1 MIPQLD
7 VDVIREELKAIRM
20 RRLEVFRKGA
30 GRQSANEEPPV
41 TDDLARKAAEID
53 IETIAPELRTEPPR
67 NPNPAATPDDRV
79 KELEEVFTDAHRVRP
94 FGVAFSG
101 GGIRSATFNLGVLQ
115 GLAELG
121 LLKYADYLSTVSGGG
136 YIGAWFHGVVRN
148 QCDGDVRKAERVL
161 APKANPVPAA
171 PEHDPISFLRKYS
184 NYLAP
189 KPGLFSADTWVIGS
203 IWIRNV
209 LLNQLILVPTLAAGV
224 VALLLL
230 GLVQQLPV
238 ALIGSFLLSGVQT
251 LAALGALFVAIV
263 IAGINLQAV
272 KDRTLHPDAEPGAA
286 LPPHVRAAV
295 RQSGVIAPLIFFTAV
310 ILACGGLEQWTLWG
324 AVVLTAGILFL
335 FLLFQI
341 TGGFVECY
349 ETTRKDA
356 SGRVPDSVTRWAIV
370 HVGWMSTVC
379 TAVTL
384 GLLFNAW
391 YWLPALPAPG
401 AAPWVRLAFG
411 PPLVSA
417 SLLAGAALLVGLM
430 GVDYPDAAREWLA
443 RIATSLAL
451 IVTGWMA
458 LFAIGVFGP
467 LGFAWILDH
476 YALAGITAVG
486 AWGITT
492 VAGVLAGRSGRT
504 DGKATGFGAPVV
516 NALVSVAPTVFMI
529 GYLFFIS
536 TLVHV
541 SLGRVTGTASGDAT
555 IWQPQATPT
564 VYDLRIESSAAA
576 PQAMRVNVA
585 STTVPSWLGPLLNP
599 VARFEAGYWNVL
611 QWRGATVAWLL
622 VMFAGLI
629 AVAASASWRININE
643 FSLHHFYKN
652 RLVRCYLGAS
662 AGRKRDPNRLTGF
675 DPADDFALADVK
687 PGDKYTGPYAIV
699 NAALNLNAGSELAQQ
714 ERKATSFVF
723 TPGHCGYQPTLS
735 KEDRKVSEQYQHVS
749 DKARRMSNVAYRPTR
764 GFTSPEGP
772 YLGTTVAISGA
783 AANPNSGSHTSGP
796 MAFLLTV
803 FDARLGWWLGN
814 PRFEWASRRAGP
826 DFAWLYLFS
835 ELFGQTTGR
844 SVFVN
849 VSDGGHFENLGLYEL
864 VRRRCRYIIVGD
876 SEQDGGLT
884 FEGLGGA
891 IRKCRA
897 DFGVEISINPEPLR
911 LKNGNSVAH
920 CVVGTI
926 RYPERET
933 GAPAGLCEGPLGMGN
948 REHARGWLLYL
959 KSSITG
965 DEPADVLEYR
975 ARNKEFPHQTT
986 ADQFFSESQFESYR
1000 RLGLHVVKD
1009 AFAGVRA
1016 PDESG
1021 NLDQMQAVFQYLALK
1036 WYAPLPVSDEAASRL
1051 ADQYSHL
1058 VRMLGERPAL
1068 SDIAADV
1075 LPRFRSSPGAA
1086 SKADAALRS
1095 IGVAPAGTDV
1105 LPTESRIFWL
1115 EAIQLMQNVATEFR
1129 LDAASNRGNP
1139 RNAGWMNVFR
1149 RWASSRAFLEVWQSV
1164 EKDYNPVFRDFVE
1177 DLGAT
1182 HADAS
1187 WPDAL

>member
-7 VDVIREELKAIRM
+7 VKVIREELEAIRE
-20 RRLEVFRKGA
+20 RRLEVFRKDG
-30 GRQSANEEPPV
+30 GRQSANEEAPV
-41 TDDLARKAAEID
+41 TDDLALKVSEGD
-53 IETIAPELRTEPPR
+53 IETIAPALRTKLPGD
-67 NPNPAATPDDRV
+67 PNPAAAPDDRV
-79 KELEEVFTDAHRVRP
+79 KELEEAFGDAHRVRP

-121 LLKYADYLSTVSGGG
+121 MLKYVDYLSTVSGGG

-148 QCDGDVRKAERVL
+148 QCDGDIKKAERVL
-161 APKANPVPAA
+161 APDANPVPAA

-189 KPGLFSADTWVIGS
+189 KPGLFSSDTWVIGS
-203 IWIRNV
+203 IWLRNV

-224 VALLLL
+224 VALLLC

-251 LAALGALFVAIV
+251 AAALGALVVAVV
-263 IAGINLQAV
+263 IAGLNLQAV
-272 KDRTLHPDAEPGAA
+272 KDRTLHRDAAA
-286 LPPHVRAAV
+286 NAPAPPHVRAAV

-349 ETTRKDA
+349 EATRKDA
-356 SGRVPDSVTRWAIV
+356 SGSVPDKVTRWAIV

-379 TAVTL
+379 TAVTV

-467 LGFAWILDH
+467 LGFAWLLDH
-476 YALAGITAVG
+476 YALAGITAIG

-504 DGKATGFGAPVV
+504 DGKATGFGAPVL

-541 SLGRVTGTASGDAT
+541 TLGRATGTASGDAT
-555 IWQPQATPT
+555 IWQPQVTPT
-564 VYDLRIESSAAA
+564 VYDLRIETSAAA

-585 STTVPSWLGPLLNP
+585 STTVPAWLGPLLNP
-599 VARFEAGYWNVL
+599 VARFEASYWNVL
-611 QWRGATVAWLL
+611 QWRRRTVAWLL

-629 AVAASASWRININE
+629 FVAASASWRININE

-662 AGRKRDPNRLTGF
+662 AGKKRDPNRLTGF
-675 DPADDFALADVK
+675 DPEDDFPLADVA
-687 PGDKYTGPYAIV
+687 PGKRYSGPYAIV
-699 NAALNLNAGSELAQQ
+699 NAALNLNSGSELAQQ

-723 TPGHCGYQPTLS
+723 TPRHCGYQPTLS

-749 DKARRMSNVAYRPTR
+749 DEARRMSNVAYRPTR

-814 PRFEWASRRAGP
+814 PRFEWASKRPGP
-826 DFAWLYLFS
+826 GFAWLYLFS

-844 SVFVN
+844 SLFVN

-926 RYPERET
+926 RYPEAET
-933 GAPAGLCEGPLGMGN
+933 GEPAGMYGTDHGAPN
-948 REHARGWLLYL
+948 RDHSRGWLLYL

-986 ADQFFSESQFESYR
+986 ADQFFTESQFESYR

-1009 AFAGVRA
+1009 AFASSYA
-1016 PDESG
+1016 PDDTG
-1021 NLDQMQAVFQYLALK
+1021 TLDQMRRVFQSLTLK
-1036 WYAPLPVSDEAASRL
+1036 WYAPIAVSDEAASRL
-1051 ADQYSHL
+1051 ADQYSRL
-1058 VRMLGERPAL
+1058 MRMLSERPPLHA
-1068 SDIAADV
+1068 IAADV
-1075 LPRFRSSPGAA
+1075 LPGFHSTPGAVPPA
-1086 SKADAALRS
+1086 GVALPS
-1095 IGVAPAGTDV
+1095 TSAAPAGIDV
-1105 LPTESRIFWL
+1105 SSTEARVFWL

-1129 LDAASNRGNP
+1129 LDALANQANP

-1149 RWASSRAFLEVWQSV
+1149 RWAAKDSFGEVWESV
-1164 EKDYNPVFRDFVE
+1164 RKDYNPVFREFVE
-1177 DLGAT
+1177 QLGAPP
-1182 HADAS
+1182 AGAS